1 MFEVWIDETNDYIE
15 IIDEEL
21 MKLRKE
27 AYLNATNSLVIE
39 ELDNFS
45 KEKGRHKEKGHLKEI
60 AESIGRSRLILARL
74 YFHRKLSYI
83 QLAIFVILAAIAFI
97 GGSLF
102 YAIFTL
108 VIGIVA
114 AALARLSATFLS
126 RDLALKMAEAYTSY
140 GLGEAIVAALDFR
153 GQESLDLD
161 KSPVY
166 KKYDLKD
173 LL

>member
-27 AYLNATNSLVIE
+27 AYLSATNSLVIE

-83 QLAIFVILAAIAFI
+83 QLAIFAILAAIAFI

-166 KKYDLKD
+166 KKYRLKD

>member
-27 AYLNATNSLVIE
+27 AYLNATNRLVVE

-74 YFHRKLSYI
+74 YFQRKLSYI
-83 QLAIFVILAAIAFI
+83 QLAFFAILAAIAFI

-102 YAIFTL
+102 YAIFIL

-153 GQESLDLD
+153 GQESLDLN

-166 KKYDLKD
+166 KRYNLKD

>member
-27 AYLNATNSLVIE
+27 AYLNATNSLVVE

-60 AESIGRSRLILARL
+60 TESIERSRLILARL
-74 YFHRKLSYI
+74 YFQRKLSYI
-83 QLAIFVILAAIAFI
+83 QLAIFAILAAIAFI
-97 GGSLF
+97 EGSLS
-102 YAIFTL
+102 YAIFML

-126 RDLALKMAEAYTSY
+126 RDLASKMAEAYTSY
-140 GLGEAIVAALDFR
+140 GLVEAIIVSLDFR
-153 GQESLDLD
+153 GQESIDLD
-161 KSPVY
+161 RSPVY
-166 KKYDLKD
+166 RKYSFRD